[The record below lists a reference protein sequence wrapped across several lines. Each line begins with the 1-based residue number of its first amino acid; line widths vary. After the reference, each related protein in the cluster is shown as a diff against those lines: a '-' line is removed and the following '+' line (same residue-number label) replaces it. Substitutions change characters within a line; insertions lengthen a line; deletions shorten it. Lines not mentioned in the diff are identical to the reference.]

1 MSKENEIVAI
11 FENETKGGAKILKGK
26 TVRDVPAGTK
36 VVLWPVDRSEN
47 PKRPAF
53 RLEIDTYVPKDKAEK
68 NDYEK
73 GVDEVRE
80 TYGDGT
86 PDDTDVPF

>member
-1 MSKENEIVAI
+1 MPKENEIVAI
-11 FENETKGGAKILKGK
+11 FENDTKSGSKILKGK

-53 RLEIDTYVPKDKAEK
+53 RLEIDTYVPKDKNEK
-68 NDYEK
+68 SDYQK
-73 GVDEVRE
+73 GLDEVRDTFGPGE
-80 TYGDGT
+80 
-86 PDDTDVPF
+86 PDEEVPF